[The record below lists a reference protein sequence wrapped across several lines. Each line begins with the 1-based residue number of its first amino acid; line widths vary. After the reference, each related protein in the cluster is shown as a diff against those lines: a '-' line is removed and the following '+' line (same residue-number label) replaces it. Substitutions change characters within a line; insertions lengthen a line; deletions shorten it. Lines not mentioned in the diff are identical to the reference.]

1 MTDGEK
7 ARRRAEELHY
17 RLSGA
22 DRRRASTPE
31 DVERALQRA
40 AEARERSRNAH
51 LSAAHAHDLAALAH
65 DEAADAGIG
74 DVNAHRSAAV
84 AKRAE
89 RDEELRRAEED
100 AAT

>member
-1 MTDGEK
+1 VTQEFHVAARPAFVVCFVVLIVVAPGDVRVLGGEV
-7 ARRRAEELHY
+7 ARAGWQPNWPP
-17 RLSGA
+17 ST
-22 DRRRASTPE
+22 ASLNRNST
-31 DVERALQRA
+31 QR
-40 AEARERSRNAH
+40 
-51 LSAAHAHDLAALAH
+51 LAH

-100 AAT
+100 VAT